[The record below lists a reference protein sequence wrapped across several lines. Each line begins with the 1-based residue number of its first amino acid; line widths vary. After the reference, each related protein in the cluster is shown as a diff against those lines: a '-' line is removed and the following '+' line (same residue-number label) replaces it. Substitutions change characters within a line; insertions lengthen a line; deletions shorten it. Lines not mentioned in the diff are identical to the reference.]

1 MCTFTIRR
9 QRRGAKRPH
18 YRSPAAVTQRS
29 MSPGDPLAIDLA
41 RLAAG
46 LPDSGAAR
54 LERIRGLAAGIG
66 RTSVCACSRLALE
79 DGMAILMVAAEPAA
93 SAMPLAER
101 VRRTFADAEGAIA
114 VFSPA
119 GALIHAS
126 AEAAAQLGPMTTLAA
141 WGAGALAAE
150 ALNCGRASG
159 NSLIGP
165 VEFQRIGTGGNA
177 VVLAILAAEPDR
189 SQPPSSEIG
198 MDEVPFPIEPAQAEQ
213 RAVPA
218 DGAEPAAVPP
228 RPERPLPS
236 VP

>member
-1 MCTFTIRR
+1 MVWMNAAAAGL
-9 QRRGAKRPH
+9 RGSP
-18 YRSPAAVTQRS
+18 SPAAVTQRP

-150 ALNCGRASG
+150 ALNCG
-159 NSLIGP
+159 
-165 VEFQRIGTGGNA
+165 V
-177 VVLAILAAEPDR
+177 R
-189 SQPPSSEIG
+189 S
-198 MDEVPFPIEPAQAEQ
+198 
-213 RAVPA
+213 R
-218 DGAEPAAVPP
+218 P
-228 RPERPLPS
+228 RR
-236 VP
+236 